1 MKTKAIHGN
10 SKITSSGFIITTPIH
25 NILYLSSITRDLLY
39 HILNSLIF
47 KNSVSYPWFCSH
59 SLANWQ
65 QYYIHTMCVYIY
77 MYIYIHT
84 HTHTPQKQ
92 QTNNKKETF
101 MLAFKWK
108 TISLQQWIFPT
119 SESSLV
125 PLRWSIPP
133 AQVKLLST
141 YCGATPTSTDTIEL
155 CCNLSIQYQLLQG
168 LYFSPPQVVSHTK

>member
-77 MYIYIHT
+77 T
-84 HTHTPQKQ
+84 HTHTCIFVH
-92 QTNNKKETF
+92 TYI
-101 MLAFKWK
+101 LAF
-108 TISLQQWIFPT
+108 ISLTEKRGLELELFDQNLKFHFNQNHIPT
-119 SESSLV
+119 AVS
-125 PLRWSIPP
+125 
-133 AQVKLLST
+133 
-141 YCGATPTSTDTIEL
+141 
-155 CCNLSIQYQLLQG
+155 NLSL
-168 LYFSPPQVVSHTK
+168 SMSKWSERS